1 MNDPTPNLEAALS
14 TGPRQLRGP
23 FARWPRSADAVLA
36 IGLFVLLVFVS
47 FEEPD
52 GDLVLRSAGDL
63 PLGEFILMALACGA
77 LIRRR
82 SRPLVVLGVTLAT
95 STLSLLLGYTEAI
108 GFAMLVA
115 LYSLGRY
122 VSDDRQS
129 YFAVSGALAVVTIES
144 VIDGAPAS
152 DLRVRFPGAIRGVVH
167 RQTGPHSRR
176 LRETPPGPRRATG
189 TRTVGSRSSSRYRRA
204 NPHRPRVARRCRPSG
219 NSDDGPSRG
228 RQDGCRRRHA
238 GCGAGNG
245 RPSKTRDDKR
255 WASSGT
261 CSVCCGR
268 KPRAMDLRPSRGFA
282 DVPRLVE
289 QFREAGLEASLTM
302 DAGEADLPAR
312 VDLSAYRIV
321 QEALTNVVKHAGVGA
336 RARVRLSIQNGEV
349 TIEVLDSGHGAS
361 SVPGLG
367 HGIVGMRER
376 ALLLNGSLD
385 VGQRPGSGFQVVAHL
400 PVGDEP
406 A

>member
-95 STLSLLLGYTEAI
+95 SALSLLLGYTEAI

-152 DLRVRFPGAIRGVVH
+152 DLAFAFPVLSGVWYIGRRVRIRGD
-167 RQTGPHSRR
+167 
-176 LRETPPGPRRATG
+176 
-189 TRTVGSRSSSRYRRA
+189 Y
-204 NPHRPRVARRCRPSG
+204 
-219 NSDDGPSRG
+219 
-228 RQDGCRRRHA
+228 
-238 GCGAGNG
+238 
-245 RPSKTRDDKR
+245 
-255 WASSGT
+255 
-261 CSVCCGR
+261 
-268 KPRAMDLRPSRGFA
+268 
-282 DVPRLVE
+282 
-289 QFREAGLEASLTM
+289 
-302 DAGEADLPAR
+302 
-312 VDLSAYRIV
+312 
-321 QEALTNVVKHAGVGA
+321 
-336 RARVRLSIQNGEV
+336 VRLLQDRAV
-349 TIEVLDSGHGAS
+349 Q
-361 SVPGLG
+361 
-367 HGIVGMRER
+367 RER
-376 ALLLNGSLD
+376 EQSAAALRAVTDERTRIARELHD
-385 VGQRPGSGFQVVAHL
+385 VVAHRVTL
-400 PVGDEP
+400 MTVQAGAAKTVAGDDPQAAVRAME
-406 A
+406 AVEDA

>member
-144 VIDGAPAS
+144 VIDGAP
-152 DLRVRFPGAIRGVVH
+152 H
-167 RQTGPHSRR
+167 RT
-176 LRETPPGPRRATG
+176 
-189 TRTVGSRSSSRYRRA
+189 SRSLSRCY
-204 NPHRPRVARRCRPSG
+204 P
-219 NSDDGPSRG
+219 
-228 RQDGCRRRHA
+228 
-238 GCGAGNG
+238 GCGTSADG
-245 RPSKTRDDKR
+245 S
-255 WASSGT
+255 A
-261 CSVCCGR
+261 
-268 KPRAMDLRPSRGFA
+268 FA
-282 DVPRLVE
+282 
-289 QFREAGLEASLTM
+289 AT
-302 DAGEADLPAR
+302 
-312 VDLSAYRIV
+312 
-321 QEALTNVVKHAGVGA
+321 T
-336 RARVRLSIQNGEV
+336 
-349 TIEVLDSGHGAS
+349 
-361 SVPGLG
+361 
-367 HGIVGMRER
+367 
-376 ALLLNGSLD
+376 
-385 VGQRPGSGFQVVAHL
+385 
-400 PVGDEP
+400 
-406 A
+406 